1 LDKTEAIVLKY
12 INYTDS
18 SIIAYLLTRNF
29 GKQTYIVRG
38 IRGRNS
44 KTKINLLQPMSILN
58 IDVKHKLKTNIH
70 TLQEYSLAEF
80 YKTIPYNIAK
90 SSIALFI
97 AEVVN
102 KTLKDGEEDSNLFDF
117 VKQYI
122 LKLDSITDNYYNIH
136 LIFLIRLTSF
146 LGFYPNI
153 DNKIYSGSKIN
164 KTLINITEIVLNTNE
179 IIPDLNNLNS
189 KNRNE
194 LLDLLL
200 EYYNIHL
207 QTNIN
212 IKSLDILKSVFL

>member
-1 LDKTEAIVLKY
+1 M
-12 INYTDS
+12 
-18 SIIAYLLTRNF
+18 
-29 GKQTYIVRG
+29 VRG
-38 IRGRNS
+38 IRGKNS

-58 IDVKHKLKTNIH
+58 VDVKHKPKANIH
-70 TLQEYSLAEF
+70 TLQEFSLAEF
-80 YKTIPYNIAK
+80 YKTIPYDIAK

-122 LKLDSITDNYYNIH
+122 LELDTLTDNYNNLHI
-136 LIFLIRLTSF
+136 IFLIRLTSF

-153 DNKIYSGSKIN
+153 DDNIYSSSEIN
-164 KTLINITEIVLNTNE
+164 KTLINITEIVLNTDE
-179 IIPDLNNLNS
+179 ILPELNDLNS

-212 IKSLDILKSVFL
+212 IKSLDVLKAVFL

>member
-1 LDKTEAIVLKY
+1 MDKTEAIVLKY

-18 SIIAYLLTRNF
+18 SIICYLLTRNF
-29 GKQTYIVRG
+29 GKQTYMVRG

-58 IDVKHKLKTNIH
+58 VDVKHKPKANIH
-70 TLQEYSLAEF
+70 TLQEFSLAEF
-80 YKTIPYNIAK
+80 YKTIPYDIAK

-122 LKLDSITDNYYNIH
+122 LELDTLTDNYNNLHI
-136 LIFLIRLTSF
+136 IFLIRLTSF

-153 DNKIYSGSKIN
+153 DDNIYSGSEIN
-164 KTLINITEIVLNTNE
+164 KTLINITEIVLNTDE
-179 IIPDLNNLNS
+179 ILPELKELNS

-212 IKSLDILKSVFL
+212 IKSLDVLKAVFL

>member
-1 LDKTEAIVLKY
+1 MDKTEAIVLKY